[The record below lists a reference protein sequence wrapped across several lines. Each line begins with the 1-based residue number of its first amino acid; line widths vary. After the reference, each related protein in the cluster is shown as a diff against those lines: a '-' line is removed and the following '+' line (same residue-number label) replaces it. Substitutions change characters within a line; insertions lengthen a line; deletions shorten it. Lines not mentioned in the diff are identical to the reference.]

1 MPGLSH
7 WQSPRFFSY
16 FPCNTSVPSM
26 LADLLVSGFGVLGFQ
41 WIASPACT
49 ELEEVRKRQ
58 RTGTSSLP
66 ASVQCT
72 HKGQTP
78 RVAARQPSGLFPH
91 LSVSLMLSRPVSNTA
106 VLCAVLWCLLLLHAV
121 QISLDWLA
129 KLLGLPACL
138 HSTAPASGSVLQGS
152 ASEATLV
159 VLLAAK
165 ARTLDGRAPEDML
178 KLVVYGTGK
187 GQPDC

>member
-1 MPGLSH
+1 
-7 WQSPRFFSY
+7 
-16 FPCNTSVPSM
+16 
-26 LADLLVSGFGVLGFQ
+26 
-41 WIASPACT
+41 
-49 ELEEVRKRQ
+49 
-58 RTGTSSLP
+58 
-66 ASVQCT
+66 
-72 HKGQTP
+72 
-78 RVAARQPSGLFPH
+78 
-91 LSVSLMLSRPVSNTA
+91 
-106 VLCAVLWCLLLLHAV
+106 V